1 MVIAANIAEALSMS
15 PTEMAWSTAAS
26 TLATGALLIPFGHLA
41 DIDVVPRKTF
51 LLFSLA
57 AFALLVALAS
67 LAPDGVVLNVL
78 TGLAGVACAA
88 TIPAAVGILSL
99 VYPRASRR
107 KNIVFSSFLMGNPA
121 ATVIGG
127 LVSGE
132 LASDY
137 DWKPPFVF
145 LAALYAFITVLGS
158 IFVPNVA
165 PGNSPDSMTT
175 TPTGWSYASYPLMPG
190 TKTRPTTLWL
200 CLDKFDWLGTFLLL
214 AGTLLCTVA
223 STIGPGQSWE
233 TPTEKTTKTPMV
245 PQDVWESW
253 NIIMINLTT
262 LSCSTAFYSGVFW
275 VSTYLQEIEG
285 LSLFEAAVRLL
296 PQALM
301 GLFLSPLVGLFMDKV
316 SGTSILVA
324 AALCSVMSNAIL
336 VFLRPRGDYLVWI
349 LPSLLLSTVGMD
361 WTMNV
366 GSLFILSSLPLKHHS
381 TGGLLLQA
389 MARFGVPLG
398 LAITTAVWSSF
409 DGKGGL
415 LHPELAY
422 SKVFMATTVFAVI
435 SLLLASLTRIGKQ
448 GSTVW
453 GEDGES
459 IQEVHR
465 PSRRWTYIDAV
476 SSAVASRRRMT
487 RSASVDSFLSQVESQ
502 VSRRDTYA
510 AKQALPPETVEWMV
524 CERCGCYGRRKDIAD
539 PARYFGDV
547 GIQELQKPNY
557 DMYVNWSTKGAS
569 LVYHPRR
576 HL

>member
-1 MVIAANIAEALSMS
+1 MARPHVLQPPAGDRPELLESAFHEFAFVTLIAMAAASSVFLQRSIMVIAANIAEALSMS

-233 TPTEKTTKTPMV
+233 TPTV
-245 PQDVWESW
+245 
-253 NIIMINLTT
+253 ICL
-262 LSCSTAFYSGVFW
+262 
-275 VSTYLQEIEG
+275 
-285 LSLFEAAVRLL
+285 
-296 PQALM
+296 
-301 GLFLSPLVGLFMDKV
+301 LFL
-316 SGTSILVA
+316 
-324 AALCSVMSNAIL
+324 
-336 VFLRPRGDYLVWI
+336 
-349 LPSLLLSTVGMD
+349 
-361 WTMNV
+361 
-366 GSLFILSSLPLKHHS
+366 
-381 TGGLLLQA
+381 
-389 MARFGVPLG
+389 
-398 LAITTAVWSSF
+398 
-409 DGKGGL
+409 
-415 LHPELAY
+415 
-422 SKVFMATTVFAVI
+422 
-435 SLLLASLTRIGKQ
+435 
-448 GSTVW
+448 GST
-453 GEDGES
+453 
-459 IQEVHR
+459 
-465 PSRRWTYIDAV
+465 
-476 SSAVASRRRMT
+476 
-487 RSASVDSFLSQVESQ
+487 FL
-502 VSRRDTYA
+502 
-510 AKQALPPETVEWMV
+510 
-524 CERCGCYGRRKDIAD
+524 GC
-539 PARYFGDV
+539 FV
-547 GIQELQKPNY
+547 
-557 DMYVNWSTKGAS
+557 V
-569 LVYHPRR
+569 
-576 HL
+576 